1 MITIVRTGATMP
13 GKIGEVIPIAK
24 EIAAIVKRIGGK
36 DLQIGIPVGG
46 NFTEIAWIGQYDS
59 TTQFEDVGLR
69 CAGDPE
75 YRACIKKLE
84 TLLVPGTAR
93 DQIWRHV

>member
-1 MITIVRTGATMP
+1 MITIARTGVTMP
-13 GKIGEVIPIAK
+13 GKVGEVIPIAK
-24 EIAAIVKRIGGK
+24 EIAAIVKRLGGR
-36 DLQIGIPVGG
+36 DLQVGTPIGG
-46 NFTEIAWIGQYDS
+46 NFAEIAWIGQYDS
-59 TTQFEDVGLR
+59 YAQFEEVAVR

-75 YRACIKKLE
+75 YRACLKKLE

>member
-1 MITIVRTGATMP
+1 MITIVRTSATMP

-46 NFTEIAWIGQYDS
+46 NFAEIAWIGQYDNS
-59 TTQFEDVGLR
+59 TQFEDVALR

-75 YRACIKKLE
+75 YRACVKKLE